1 MSTEQQN
8 INNLTKNIKIIKNK
22 NRILHK
28 YLNNSTSFYGNL
40 FILLISLLFLT
51 KMVKSTTEIN
61 NSKNSIESED
71 VSSDTCDIHAN
82 DSLHALMDRI
92 CELCHDMYSHQQ
104 PNMRADCRSDCFRN
118 NNFKRCLRLFKPTGR
133 SSAQRHRMRFLEES
147 LHSFLIA

>member
-1 MSTEQQN
+1 
-8 INNLTKNIKIIKNK
+8 
-22 NRILHK
+22 
-28 YLNNSTSFYGNL
+28 
-40 FILLISLLFLT
+40 
-51 KMVKSTTEIN
+51 MVKSTSEIN
-61 NSKNSIESED
+61 NSKNSIESENVSSDTCDIHANDSLHD

>member
-8 INNLTKNIKIIKNK
+8 TINNTNLTKNLKIIKNK

-61 NSKNSIESED
+61 NSKNSIESEN

-82 DSLHALMDRI
+82 DSLHGN
-92 CELCHDMYSHQQ
+92 S
-104 PNMRADCRSDCFRN
+104 
-118 NNFKRCLRLFKPTGR
+118 
-133 SSAQRHRMRFLEES
+133 
-147 LHSFLIA
+147 